1 MPAGEISVGWIAKS
15 VRSGSVLAPY
25 NNPTWMLR
33 EGAGAFVKRRL
44 VDREADLY
52 PGTRISPPSSRC
64 PDRPNRK
71 RYRWWPAT

>member
-1 MPAGEISVGWIAKS
+1 MLFPLETGEGRAG
-15 VRSGSVLAPY
+15 R
-25 NNPTWMLR
+25 R
-33 EGAGAFVKRRL
+33 EDKGTRAFVKRRL

-52 PGTRISPPSSRC
+52 PGTRIGPLASRC